1 MQLGFL
7 GTGRLSVP
15 MIENLVADGHAVTA
29 WNRTAAR
36 AAPLAAAGVRVVES
50 PAAVCA
56 AGGMVLSCLADDT
69 ALDAVFAD
77 GAVLAALGPGG
88 VHVSMSTISAA
99 CAGRLAAAHAAAGV
113 DYLGAPVIGRPDAV
127 AGRLQSYLLAGAPA
141 AKARVEPV
149 LAALGR
155 RVFDFG
161 TDPAAAN
168 VAKINFNFLIAGA
181 IEAMAEAFAV
191 VEKAGLDPGTFY
203 EMVVGSAFGCPLYQN
218 YGRILVEQGWD
229 TPAFTLALGL
239 KDVRLAA
246 ETAAECDARMR
257 LGELLERRFAA
268 AVDHGL
274 GEKDWTAV
282 AVDVRA
288 EAGLG
293 GGRD

>member
-15 MIENLVADGHAVTA
+15 MIENLVADGHVVTA

-168 VAKINFNFLIAGA
+168 VAKPVSMDRRMPSRPKRMPAGTSPSSVPRA
-181 IEAMAEAFAV
+181 SAASTR
-191 VEKAGLDPGTFY
+191 PTTPY
-203 EMVVGSAFGCPLYQN
+203 ETS
-218 YGRILVEQGWD
+218 
-229 TPAFTLALGL
+229 
-239 KDVRLAA
+239 K
-246 ETAAECDARMR
+246 
-257 LGELLERRFAA
+257 ERA
-268 AVDHGL
+268 
-274 GEKDWTAV
+274 
-282 AVDVRA
+282 
-288 EAGLG
+288 
-293 GGRD
+293 